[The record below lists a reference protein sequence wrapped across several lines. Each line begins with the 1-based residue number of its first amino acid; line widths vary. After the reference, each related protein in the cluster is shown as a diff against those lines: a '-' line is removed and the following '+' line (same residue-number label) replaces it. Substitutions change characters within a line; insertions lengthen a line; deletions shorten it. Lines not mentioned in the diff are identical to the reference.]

1 MRRYLL
7 LIGLVL
13 AACADQPK
21 DPKVA
26 ADAAS
31 RVEDADTPE
40 HRLALAK
47 KLHLKVVNKNGEE
60 VYCRID
66 PVTASR
72 IETQT
77 RCYTAQQLADLQ
89 RQTDQDIN
97 YLWRPNQGPTPTL
110 GH

>member
-7 LIGLVL
+7 ICLVL
-13 AACADQPK
+13 TACADQPK
-21 DPKVA
+21 EAQAPADPASAVA
-26 ADAAS
+26 A
-31 RVEDADTPE
+31 ADTPE
-40 HRLALAK
+40 HRLALAR

-77 RCYTAQQLADLQ
+77 HCYTAQQLADLQ

-97 YLWRPNQGPTPTL
+97 YLWRPNQGPTPTI